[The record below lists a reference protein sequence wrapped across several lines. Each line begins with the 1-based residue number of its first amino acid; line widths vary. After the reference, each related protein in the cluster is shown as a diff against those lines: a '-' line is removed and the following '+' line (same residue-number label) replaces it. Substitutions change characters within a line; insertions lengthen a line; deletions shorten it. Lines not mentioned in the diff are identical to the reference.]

1 MKSTTGLFATLA
13 LVGFAGLAQA
23 QTPGPVTNGSFEQ
36 LNVFSG
42 SGEPTGWHNLSNP
55 NNAVRRTIG
64 DGGSP
69 AAVARTGT
77 ASIELK
83 NGSAF
88 AGFTTDTLDF
98 ATFLY
103 YNPVIDWS
111 KGDIIVT
118 GYYNIPASAPMSD
131 RSGLKIEL
139 RFPWSQTVWSWED
152 LGATG
157 TTNGQWVK
165 FDFRLTKDVM
175 VERFNFGVAQGWF
188 QATDVPN
195 MISIL
200 PLRFGDTPKGG
211 TIFWDDISFVQE
223 DAAPVCKADFNND
236 GFLDFT
242 DFDDFVGAFEAGNAS
257 SDFNGDGFLDFTDF
271 DAFVSAFEAGC

>member
-1 MKSTTGLFATLA
+1 MKSVNGLVA
-13 LVGFAGLAQA
+13 LIAVAGFAGFAGA
-23 QTPGPVTNGSFEQ
+23 QTVGPVTNGSFEA

-42 SGEPTGWHNLSNP
+42 SGEPTGWHNISNP
-55 NNAVRRTIG
+55 SNAVRRTIG

-77 ASIELK
+77 ASIELR

-98 ATFLY
+98 STFLY

-111 KGDIIVT
+111 KGDIIVS
-118 GYYNIPASAPMSD
+118 GYYNIPSGQTMTD

-157 TTNGQWVK
+157 TTNGAWVK
-165 FDFRLTKDVM
+165 LDFRLTKAVM
-175 VERFNFGVAQGWF
+175 QERFDFGVTQGWF

-200 PLRFGDTPKGG
+200 PIRFGDTPKPG
-211 TIFWDDISFVQE
+211 TIFWDDVSFVQE
-223 DAAPVCKADFNND
+223 EAGPTCPADFNGD

-242 DFDDFVGAFEAGNAS
+242 DFDDFVGAFEAGASS

-271 DAFVSAFEAGC
+271 DEFVAAFEAGC